1 MTSHTLPSQAAGLYD
16 PRYEHDACGVGMVA
30 RLDNQATH
38 EVVTRALRALEN
50 LEHRGA
56 SGADPLTGDGAG
68 ILMQMPDEL
77 LRAVAGLE
85 LPAPG
90 RYGVMMCFLPTDPQA
105 RARIEALLERTVEQE
120 GQRLIGWRDVPV
132 CPEHTGATAA
142 AARPVIRQLFVGADE
157 NGFDQDAF
165 ERKLYVIRRV
175 VEQAVAA
182 SRDAQSG
189 FYVASGSSRTL
200 NYKGMLIS
208 YQLAA
213 FYPDLRDERC
223 KSALGLVHSRFSTNT
238 FPSWELAHPY
248 RVICHNGEINTVKGN
263 VNWMRAR
270 ESDLSSE
277 LFGEDLEKILP
288 VVTQGNSDSATFDNV
303 LELLMLAGRSLPH
316 AVMMMIPEAFRN
328 RSDLPEELKGFYA
341 FHSCLMEPWDGPASV
356 AFTDGRVV
364 GATLDRN
371 GLRPGRWVIT
381 RDGHVVLGSE
391 IGLLDV
397 PPEDV
402 VRLGRLQPGKLFLV
416 DLEQGRVV
424 DDGEVKH
431 QIATQRPYGEW
442 YTRNA
447 VRFAEME
454 PSEQVTLS
462 DLPLQRR
469 QRAFG
474 YTQEDL
480 RVLLEPMARDAAEP
494 IGSMGN
500 DLSLAVLSD
509 QAPPLFSYFKQLFAQ
524 VTNPPIDPIREE
536 IVMSLST
543 SLGTERNLFDETPE
557 HAHKL
562 ELDQPILLNRELETL
577 RHISHDVFSS
587 RTLDITWPVAEG
599 PAGMARALQQA
610 CERAHEA
617 IAQGVNI
624 IILSDRRLG
633 PERAAIPSLLA
644 VSSVHHHLVREG
656 TRLRA
661 GIVLESGEP
670 REVHHFATLI
680 GYGASA
686 INPYVMLETLDHLVA
701 QGRIARA
708 TGSGVGSAMAN
719 GDAPAQLTP
728 VEAANNTVKAI
739 GKGLL
744 KTISKMGISTIQS
757 YRGAQIFE
765 AVGLEPALIDR
776 HFTGTASRIGGVG
789 LEVLATEALERHARA
804 GWAGSSYRPDSLLP
818 VGGVYAWRRDGERHM
833 WNPETIALVQHA
845 VRSANGN
852 VAAALGGDAQAG
864 SEARESPAFQKYR
877 EYAAAVNDDAA
888 RKATLR
894 GLLRF
899 RTADSGA
906 GESGIGESESGVPG
920 RAPIPLE
927 EVEPAKEIVRR
938 FCTGAMSL
946 GSISREA
953 HETLAIAMNRLG
965 GRSNTGEGGEDPAR
979 FTPDTNGD
987 RRRSAIKQVASGRF
1001 GVTIHY
1007 LVNADEL
1014 QIKMAQGAKPGEGGQ
1029 LPGHKV
1035 DAYIGS
1041 IRHTTPGVGLISPP
1055 PHHDIYSIEDLKQLI
1070 YDLRCANPSA
1080 QVSVK
1085 LVSEVGV
1092 GTVAAGVSKAN
1103 ADRVLISGHDG
1114 GTGASPLS
1122 SIQAAGI
1129 PWEIGL
1135 AETQQTLLLNDLRSR
1150 IVVQTDG
1157 QLKTGRDVVIAA
1169 MLGADEMGFS
1179 TAPLI
1184 ATGCIMMRA
1193 CHLNTCPVGI
1203 ATQDPELRKRFKG
1216 RPEHVV
1222 NFFFFVAEE
1231 VREILASLGLRT
1243 LDEAIGRVDLLAA
1256 ERAIEHWKARG
1267 VDLTHILAH
1276 IELDEDPAHPAA
1288 RHRVE
1293 APPAVLE
1300 DALDWELVE
1309 RSRAVIEAGALGADG
1324 LVGDPGLVG
1333 SAGLASDARLASG
1346 DGLEG
1351 GEARVVR
1358 TDAITREGSRRP
1370 RVEIE
1375 LPIRNVNRCVGGIL
1389 SSHIA
1394 RACGAKG
1401 LPPDSIVVR
1410 MRGSAGQSF
1419 GGWLAPGVT
1428 FELEGDTN
1436 DYTGKGLSGGVVSV
1450 RPPRDVAPDFVAQD
1464 NVIVGNTVLYGA
1476 TAGRTF
1482 FRGLAGERFGVRNS
1496 GAWAVVEG
1504 VGDHGC
1510 EYMTGGR
1517 VVVLGPTGR
1526 NFAAG
1531 MSGGIAYVLD
1541 EAGAF
1546 PARCNMGMVGFDE
1559 ISPADAIELRAMVE
1573 EHEQRTDSPVARDVL
1588 GRFDALLAAGAF
1600 VKVMPHD
1607 YKRVLAE
1614 MAEAEAER
1622 AEGVPA

>member
-1 MTSHTLPSQAAGLYD
+1 
-16 PRYEHDACGVGMVA
+16 MVA
-30 RLDNQATH
+30 RLDNLATH
-38 EVVTRALRALEN
+38 EVVTRAITALEN

-77 LRAVAGLE
+77 LRALVDFE
-85 LPAPG
+85 LPEVGA
-90 RYGVMMCFLPTDPQA
+90 YGVMMCFLPTHAPM
-105 RARIEALLERTVEQE
+105 REEIEGLLEQSVRDE
-120 GQRLIGWRDVPV
+120 GQRMLGWRDVPV

-142 AARPVIRQLFVGADE
+142 SSRPVIRQLFVGAGSISDDRAAE
-157 NGFDQDAF
+157 RAGAEAREGGLEGLQPDGFDQNSF

-175 VEQAVAA
+175 CEQAVAA
-182 SRDAQSG
+182 REDAGKG
-189 FYVASGSSRTL
+189 FYVTSSSSRTI

-208 YQLAA
+208 NQLAA
-213 FYPDLRDERC
+213 FYPDLQDQRC
-223 KSALGLVHSRFSTNT
+223 KSALALVHSRFSTNT

-248 RVICHNGEINTVKGN
+248 RVICHNGEINTVMGN

-270 ESDLSSE
+270 ESELASD
-277 LFGEDLEKILP
+277 LFGEDLSKILP

-316 AVMMMIPEAFRN
+316 AVMMMIPEAYRN
-328 RSDLPEELKGFYA
+328 RTDLPEELKGFYA
-341 FHSCLMEPWDGPASV
+341 FHSCMMEPWDGPAAV

-371 GLRPGRWVIT
+371 GLRPGRWVLT
-381 RDGHVVLGSE
+381 KDGHVVLGSE
-391 IGLLDV
+391 CGLLDV
-397 PPEDV
+397 PAEEIE
-402 VRLGRLQPGKLFLV
+402 RLGRLQPGKLFLV
-416 DLEQGRVV
+416 DLEQGRVI

-431 QIATQRPYGEW
+431 QVSTSKPYGEW
-442 YTRNA
+442 YARNA
-447 VRFAEME
+447 VRFADLP

-462 DLPLQRR
+462 DQPLRRR

-474 YTQEDL
+474 YSQEDL
-480 RVLLEPMARDAAEP
+480 RVLLEPMARDAQEP

-536 IVMSLST
+536 IVMSLAT

-562 ELDQPILLNRELETL
+562 LLDQPILLNRELETL

-587 RTLDITWPVAEG
+587 RTLDITWPVADGPEG
-599 PAGMARALQQA
+599 LAGALARV
-610 CERAHEA
+610 CEQAHEA
-617 IAQGVNI
+617 IAEGVNI
-624 IILSDRRLG
+624 IILSDRLLG
-633 PERAAIPSLLA
+633 PARAAIPSLLA

-686 INPYVMLETLDHLVA
+686 VNPYVMLETLDELVL
-701 QGRIARA
+701 QGRITRA
-708 TGSGVGSAMAN
+708 GEDDGPPTPL
-719 GDAPAQLTP
+719 APQTPLAPEQAAQ
-728 VEAANNTVKAI
+728 NIIKAI

-765 AVGLEPALIDR
+765 AVGLEPELIDR
-776 HFTGTASRIGGVG
+776 HFTGTASRIGGIG
-789 LEVLATEALERHARA
+789 LRVLAIEAMERHARA
-804 GWAGSSYRPDSLLP
+804 YPVAHDDLLP
-818 VGGVYAWRRDGERHM
+818 VGGVYAWRRDGEHHM

-845 VRSANGN
+845 VRSAGRFGDAGRTGDASVSECLPGSAASVSRFGSN
-852 VAAALGGDAQAG
+852 VTAALEGDADANA
-864 SEARESPAFQKYR
+864 EVRESPAFQKYR

-894 GLLRF
+894 GLLRIGTED
-899 RTADSGA
+899 REWDDSR
-906 GESGIGESESGVPG
+906 GERGVG
-920 RAPIPLE
+920 RAIPID

-965 GRSNTGEGGEDPAR
+965 GRSNTGEGGEDPTR
-979 FTPDTNGD
+979 FTPDPNGD

-1041 IRHTTPGVGLISPP
+1041 IRHTMPGVGLISPP

-1070 YDLRCANPSA
+1070 YDLRCSNPQA

-1122 SIQAAGI
+1122 SIQSAGV

-1231 VREILASLGLRT
+1231 VREILASVGLRT
-1243 LDEAIGRVDLLAA
+1243 LDEAIGRVDLLSA
-1256 ERAIEHWKARG
+1256 EHAIEHWKARG
-1267 VDLTHILAH
+1267 VDLSHILAH
-1276 IELDEDPAHPAA
+1276 VELPEGAP

-1293 APPAVLE
+1293 PPPAVLE

-1309 RSRAVIEAGALGADG
+1309 RSQAVIEAGGTPPAGSPDG
-1324 LVGDPGLVG
+1324 N
-1333 SAGLASDARLASG
+1333 SHAG
-1346 DGLEG
+1346 EQH
-1351 GEARVVR
+1351 V
-1358 TDAITREGSRRP
+1358 

-1394 RACGAKG
+1394 RARGAQG

-1410 MRGSAGQSF
+1410 FRGSAGQSF

-1428 FELEGDTN
+1428 FDLEGDTN
-1436 DYTGKGLSGGVVSV
+1436 DYTGKGLSGGVLSV
-1450 RPPRDVAPDFVAQD
+1450 RPPRDVGEHFVAQE

-1476 TAGRTF
+1476 TAGRAF
-1482 FRGLAGERFGVRNS
+1482 FRGLAGERFAVRNS

-1541 EAGAF
+1541 ETDEFA
-1546 PARCNMGMVGFDE
+1546 ARCNMGMVGFDE
-1559 ISPADAIELRAMVE
+1559 ISSADAIDLRAMIE
-1573 EHEQRTDSPVARDVL
+1573 EHMQRTDSTVARDVL
-1588 GRFDALLAAGAF
+1588 ARFEQLLAAGAF

-1607 YKRVLAE
+1607 YKRVLRE
-1614 MAEAEAER
+1614 LSEAEEEQ
-1622 AEGVPA
+1622 AEGVAA

>member
-1 MTSHTLPSQAAGLYD
+1 
-16 PRYEHDACGVGMVA
+16 MV
-30 RLDNQATH
+30 
-38 EVVTRALRALEN
+38 
-50 LEHRGA
+50 
-56 SGADPLTGDGAG
+56 
-68 ILMQMPDEL
+68 
-77 LRAVAGLE
+77 
-85 LPAPG
+85 
-90 RYGVMMCFLPTDPQA
+90 
-105 RARIEALLERTVEQE
+105 
-120 GQRLIGWRDVPV
+120 GWREVPV
-132 CPEHTGATAA
+132 APEHTGEVAGAC
-142 AARPVIRQLFVGADE
+142 RPEIRQLFVGAGPE
-157 NGFDQDAF
+157 QASDQDAF

-175 VEQAVAA
+175 CEL
-182 SRDAQSG
+182 SPEG
-189 FYVASGSSRTL
+189 EGLYVASSSSRTL

-208 YQLAA
+208 WQLAE
-213 FYPDLRDERC
+213 FYPDLQDERC
-223 KSALGLVHSRFSTNT
+223 ASALALVHSRFSTNT

-248 RVICHNGEINTVKGN
+248 RTICHNGEINTVMGN

-270 ESDLSSE
+270 ESELSSE
-277 LFGEDLEKILP
+277 LFGSDLQKILP
-288 VVTQGNSDSATFDNV
+288 VVTPGNSDSATFDNV
-303 LELLMLAGRSLPH
+303 MELLLLAGRSPAH
-316 AVMMMIPEAFRN
+316 AAMMMIPEAYRD
-328 RSDLPEELKGFYA
+328 REDLPADLVGFYA
-341 FHSCLMEPWDGPASV
+341 YHACLMEPWDGPASV

-371 GLRPGRWVIT
+371 GLRPGRWVET
-381 RDGHVVLGSE
+381 ADGHVVLGSE
-391 IGLLDV
+391 TGMLDV
-397 PPEDV
+397 APSEIK
-402 VRLGRLQPGKLFLV
+402 RLGRLQPGKLFLV
-416 DLEQGRVV
+416 DLQRGRIVE
-424 DDGEVKH
+424 DGEVKR
-431 QIATQRPYGEW
+431 ALSTRKPYREWFQRSSVAFDELD
-442 YTRNA
+442 A
-447 VRFAEME
+447 
-454 PSEQVTLS
+454 SEQVTIS
-462 DLPLQRR
+462 DQPLHRR

-474 YTQEDL
+474 FTQEDL
-480 RVLLEPMARDAAEP
+480 RVLLTPMARDGAEP

-500 DLSLAVLSD
+500 DISLAVLSD

-536 IVMSLST
+536 IVMSLET
-543 SLGTERNLFDETPE
+543 TLGSERNLFEETPE

-562 ELDQPILLNRELETL
+562 VLERPILLNRELETL
-577 RHISHDVFSS
+577 RHVSHELF
-587 RTLDITWPVAEG
+587 RATTIDITFAVAEG
-599 PAGMARALQQA
+599 ADGMLAALDRVCTQAR
-610 CERAHEA
+610 EA
-617 IAQGVNI
+617 ISAGVNI
-624 IILSDRRLG
+624 IVLSDRSIG
-633 PERAAIPSLLA
+633 PRRAPIPSLLA
-644 VSSVHHHLVREG
+644 VASVHHHLVREG
-656 TRLRA
+656 TRLRV

-686 INPYVMLETLDHLVA
+686 INPYLMLETLDELVIE
-701 QGRIARA
+701 GRF
-708 TGSGVGSAMAN
+708 
-719 GDAPAQLTP
+719 APA
-728 VEAANNTVKAI
+728 AADGAGPPAGEELNALLEQAAQNTVKAI

-765 AVGLEPALIDR
+765 AVGLERELIER

-789 LEVLATEALERHARA
+789 LDVLATEALERHARA
-804 GWAGSSYRPDSLLP
+804 YPAPEDDLLP
-818 VGGVYAWRRDGERHM
+818 VGGVYAWRRDGEHHM

-845 VRSANGN
+845 VRAANGN
-852 VAAALGGDAQAG
+852 VAAALTGEAQALEEVR
-864 SEARESPAFQKYR
+864 SSDAYAKYQ
-877 EYAAAVNDDAA
+877 EYARAINEDAA

-894 GLLRF
+894 GLLEF
-899 RTADSGA
+899 GPPAGGA
-906 GESGIGESESGVPG
+906 GARE
-920 RAPIPLE
+920 PIALE
-927 EVEPAKEIVRR
+927 EVEPASEVVRR

-979 FTPDTNGD
+979 FTPDPNGD

-1001 GVTIHY
+1001 GVTINY

-1029 LPGHKV
+1029 LPGGKV
-1035 DAYIGS
+1035 DSYIGS

-1070 YDLRCANPSA
+1070 YDLRCSNPPTDSSPGA

-1085 LVSEVGV
+1085 LVAEVGV

-1103 ADRVLISGHDG
+1103 ADRVLIAGHDG

-1122 SIQAAGI
+1122 SIQAAGV

-1216 RPEHVV
+1216 TPEHVV

-1231 VREILASLGLRT
+1231 VREILAALGLRS
-1243 LDEAIGRVDLLAA
+1243 LNEAIGRVDLLHAQP
-1256 ERAIEHWKARG
+1256 AIEHWKARG
-1267 VDLTHILAH
+1267 VDLTHILTH
-1276 IELDEDPAHPAA
+1276 IELAEGAP
-1288 RHRVE
+1288 RRRVE
-1293 APPAVLE
+1293 PPPAVLA
-1300 DALDWELVE
+1300 DALDWELVQ
-1309 RSRAVIEAGALGADG
+1309 RSAGAIE
-1324 LVGDPGLVG
+1324 
-1333 SAGLASDARLASG
+1333 R
-1346 DGLEG
+1346 
-1351 GEARVVR
+1351 GEQVR
-1358 TDAITREGSRRP
+1358 
-1370 RVEIE
+1370 IE

-1394 RACGAKG
+1394 RAHGAGG
-1401 LPPDSIVVR
+1401 LAEGSIEVEFE
-1410 MRGSAGQSF
+1410 GSAGQSF

-1428 FELEGDTN
+1428 FTLRGDAN
-1436 DYTGKGLSGGVVSV
+1436 DYTGKGLSGGVLAVC
-1450 RPPRDVAPDFVAQD
+1450 PRDDMAPEFVAEE
-1464 NVIVGNTVLYGA
+1464 NVIVGNTLLYGA
-1476 TAGRTF
+1476 TAGRAF
-1482 FRGLAGERFGVRNS
+1482 FRGLAGERFAVRNS
-1496 GAWAVVEG
+1496 GASAVVEG

-1510 EYMTGGR
+1510 EYMTGGC

-1541 EAGAF
+1541 EDGSFAG
-1546 PARCNMGMVGFDE
+1546 RCNMGMVGFE
-1559 ISPADAIELRAMVE
+1559 APSPEDAAELRALIE
-1573 EHEQRTDSPVARDVL
+1573 EHSQRTDSPVAARIL
-1588 GRFDALLAAGAF
+1588 AEFDGLVAKGAF

-1614 MAEAEAER
+1614 RAAESSTETPS
-1622 AEGVPA
+1622 PAVAA